1 MVLQHILSE
10 CKKRDKTGLSSFH
23 THSLLITSH
32 FSALSTNCQDSAN
45 EIIYLFTAI
54 KKKQIILYTQQ
65 MYSVSMGLLKSFLK
79 ALLPFRKMMPKASL
93 FHSRIVGNNTSKG
106 QLSFE
111 KCCFFCNGFGL
122 SSHRKIY
129 FSMLYCYQYT
139 EGSIKIENYFSAW
152 LGTIFI

>member
-1 MVLQHILSE
+1 MSRFHKINLHTNSMVLQHILSE

-23 THSLLITSH
+23 AHSLLITSH

-45 EIIYLFTAI
+45 KIIYLFTAI

-93 FHSRIVGNNTSKG
+93 FHSRIVGNNTNKG

-111 KCCFFCNGFGL
+111 KCFFSVMALAFL
-122 SSHRKIY
+122 PIEKFI
-129 FSMLYCYQYT
+129 FLCYT
-139 EGSIKIENYFSAW
+139 VINTLKGA
-152 LGTIFI
+152 